1 MGVLVITCPATGK
14 EFSTGIQIDE
24 RETAG
29 LPDHET
35 STLCP
40 YCKRLHRWW
49 PKEARWVE
57 ALPPRIGSRTNKI
70 QTASRLSQAVF

>member
-14 EFSTGIQIDE
+14 EFSTGMQIDE

-29 LPDHET
+29 LPDYET

-40 YCKRLHRWW
+40 YCKRLHRWR

-57 ALPPRIGSRTNKI
+57 ALPPSDWIENAI
-70 QTASRLSQAVF
+70 